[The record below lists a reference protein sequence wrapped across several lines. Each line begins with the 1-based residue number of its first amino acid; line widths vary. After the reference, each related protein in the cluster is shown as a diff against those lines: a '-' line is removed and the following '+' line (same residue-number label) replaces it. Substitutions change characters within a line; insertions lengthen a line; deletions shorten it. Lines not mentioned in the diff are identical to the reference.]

1 MYEQRLFRNNRC
13 QRRRDCL
20 QEKVAQLRYEQE
32 ACHAQYKKGQRI
44 GLMDRGKI
52 HILYIC
58 PRKAGGIG
66 CWWKVLQEMNHQYKK
81 GTRNALCHVNQT
93 RFISDAGL
101 PMSRLELGKEAVALL
116 NMRRRLNQQQDTLRS
131 LALCQTRAVQEAS
144 NAMVL
149 VTDQAAS
156 ESDRIRSAVNVA
168 DADTRAAKGSSSS
181 TTIQLQFHCTFIFLY
196 QCSYY

>member
-1 MYEQRLFRNNRC
+1 MPFALPRESDQVYLRCGITNVAIGIRKGSCGTSEYE
-13 QRRRDCL
+13 
-20 QEKVAQLRYEQE
+20 EEVESIA
-32 ACHAQYKKGQRI
+32 I
-44 GLMDRGKI
+44 
-52 HILYIC
+52 
-58 PRKAGGIG
+58 
-66 CWWKVLQEMNHQYKK
+66 V
-81 GTRNALCHVNQT
+81 
-93 RFISDAGL
+93 
-101 PMSRLELGKEAVALL
+101 
-116 NMRRRLNQQQDTLRS
+116 DTLRS

-168 DADTRAAKGSSSS
+168 DADTGAAKGSSSS